1 MKTPYSFLTNLFF
14 MNSKNNKT
22 SKTKS
27 SSKTKKDSTRSH
39 EYETM
44 SQIQNRYGKGR
55 QHSGSDG
62 SSNEGRGSNH

>member
-1 MKTPYSFLTNLFF
+1 MRN
-14 MNSKNNKT
+14 KNNKI
-22 SKTKS
+22 SKTKT
-27 SSKTKKDSTRSH
+27 SSKTKKDISRAH
-39 EYETM
+39 EFETV